1 MNFEYFKRI
10 PLKKYT
16 QIHLFKNSGY
26 FSVDKLKKSA
36 TSLSTIFEI
45 RHLCIL
51 SVPRALPGR
60 KKHIHDFK
68 NQAFVYTF
76 SLFHT
81 PTPDAR
87 RSDTRR
93 IP

>member
-26 FSVDKLKKSA
+26 FL
-36 TSLSTIFEI
+36 
-45 RHLCIL
+45 
-51 SVPRALPGR
+51 
-60 KKHIHDFK
+60 
-68 NQAFVYTF
+68 
-76 SLFHT
+76 LFHT

-87 RSDTRR
+87 RSDTRG